1 LKEGVKMP
9 LPKEDRIYTYS
20 DYINWPENQR
30 IELIDGK
37 VYLMTFPSR
46 IHQKT
51 LGKIFYQ
58 FANYLKDKSCEVY
71 MAPFDVRFPD
81 ENEEDEKDIKNV
93 VQPDIVVVC
102 DETKLDE
109 KGCTGAPDLIVEIIS
124 PSTAQKDKLHKFNL
138 YEKHGVKEYWI
149 VEPENKILNVFIL
162 QENKRYGRPEIY
174 TQDDKVKVSI
184 FEDLMIDLK
193 DIF

>member
-1 LKEGVKMP
+1 MP
-9 LPKEDRIYTYS
+9 LPKEDKIYTYA
-20 DYINWPENQR
+20 DYIEWPENER
-30 IELIDGK
+30 IELINGR
-37 VYLMTFPSR
+37 VYLMTSPSR

-81 ENEEDEKDIKNV
+81 ENEEDE
-93 VQPDIVVVC
+93 
-102 DETKLDE
+102 
-109 KGCTGAPDLIVEIIS
+109 
-124 PSTAQKDKLHKFNL
+124 DKLHKFNL

-184 FEDLMIDLK
+184 FEDLMSDLK